1 MGNSDFND
9 MSESLLKLQYKDR
22 ILQEYFFVM
31 LYKDLVERAGYADS
45 CDAGLE
51 MDVGV
56 RVSYQLRHPIAF
68 HIHPRHHLGCRA
80 HLFNRQGMLNTIEQL

>member
-51 MDVGV
+51 MDVG
-56 RVSYQLRHPIAF
+56 LRMISGGSFPALYG
-68 HIHPRHHLGCRA
+68 HLVKACCW
-80 HLFNRQGMLNTIEQL
+80 